1 MNAVTRISTT
11 ARTPTSVD
19 IEPSSSFV
27 STPFVEGLTDRALAY
42 LRAGYSVH
50 LSGPPGTGKT
60 TLAFHI
66 AAKLCRPVTLMYGD
80 HQLTSSDLIG
90 SANGYQKSKLVDNFV
105 HTVLRTEEQ
114 QTTLWADNRL
124 TTACRH
130 GHTLIYDEFN
140 RTPPAANGP
149 LLSVLAEG
157 ILNLPTTHS
166 GQENYVAVHPKFRAI
181 LTSNPEDYV
190 GVYKTMDSLLD
201 RVVTIKLDHL
211 DRQTEIDIVRSHS
224 GSDEASAVAVVDLVR
239 WLRPRHPTQR
249 FTIRGAIAIAR
260 VLVAADGDAGD
271 VELARWACRD
281 ILGVN
286 ELELA
291 LFPNPIWTRRV
302 APAARFGQTQPKE
315 AAHDD
320 PVGKNTSGPTAADPR
335 NAASTTDASR
345 HVHATKSAGDEPAK
359 K

>member
-11 ARTPTSVD
+11 ARVPTSVE

-27 STPFVEGLTDRALAY
+27 STPFVESITDRALAY

-66 AAKLCRPVTLMYGD
+66 AAKLCRPVTLMHGD
-80 HQLTSSDLIG
+80 HQLTSSDLVG
-90 SANGYQKSKLVDNFV
+90 SANGYRKSKLVDNFV
-105 HTVLRTEEQ
+105 HSVLRTEEQ
-114 QTTLWADNRL
+114 QTTMWADNRL

-157 ILNLPTTHS
+157 ILNLPATHS
-166 GQENYVAVHPKFRAI
+166 GQENYVEVHPRFRAI
-181 LTSNPEDYV
+181 LTSNPEEYV
-190 GVYKTMDSLLD
+190 GVFKSSDSLLD

-224 GSDEASAVAVVDLVR
+224 GLDEPSAIAVVDLVR
-239 WLRPRHPTQR
+239 WLRQR
-249 FTIRGAIAIAR
+249 NQSQRLTIRGALAVAR
-260 VLVAADGDAGD
+260 VLATAADKGVVDID
-271 VELARWACRD
+271 TARWACHD
-281 ILGVN
+281 ILGVS
-286 ELELA
+286 E
-291 LFPNPIWTRRV
+291 F
-302 APAARFGQTQPKE
+302 
-315 AAHDD
+315 
-320 PVGKNTSGPTAADPR
+320 
-335 NAASTTDASR
+335 
-345 HVHATKSAGDEPAK
+345 
-359 K
+359 

>member
-11 ARTPTSVD
+11 TGSPVSIDV
-19 IEPSSSFV
+19 EPSSSFV
-27 STPFVEGLTDRALAY
+27 STPFVENLTNRALAY

-80 HQLTSSDLIG
+80 HKLTSSDLIG
-90 SANGYQKSKLVDNFV
+90 SANGYRKSKLVDNFV
-105 HTVLRTEEQ
+105 HSVLRTEEQ
-114 QTTLWADNRL
+114 QTALWADNRL

-157 ILNLPTTHS
+157 ILNLPATPS

-181 LTSNPEDYV
+181 LTSNPEEYV
-190 GVYKTMDSLLD
+190 GVFKTMDSLLD

-211 DRQTEIDIVRSHS
+211 DRRTEIDVVHSHS
-224 GSDEASAVAVVDLVR
+224 GIDEASAVAVVDLVR
-239 WLRPRHPTQR
+239 GLREKTASQR

-260 VLVAADGDAGD
+260 VLMARDESGVD
-271 VELARWACRD
+271 VDLVRWVCKD
-281 ILGVN
+281 ILGVS
-286 ELELA
+286 EVDLT
-291 LFPNPIWTRRV
+291 LFPNPIW
-302 APAARFGQTQPKE
+302 GQRAKPDGQ
-315 AAHDD
+315 
-320 PVGKNTSGPTAADPR
+320 ADPSQPEEAR
-335 NAASTTDASR
+335 S
-345 HVHATKSAGDEPAK
+345 
-359 K
+359 